1 MTFEDEL
8 NTIVNTHYNWKPIK
22 NLTSYDKYQS
32 VAQEDIQLV
41 KNLNHET
48 LTRDEQILKIA
59 QAFYNIISLINPS
72 SDYIQQLLTLLI
84 NKNHDYGSS
93 YAKVAKIVGAIPSFS
108 VRFLDKGN
116 RLESLLEH
124 NLQTDVNDEN
134 INDTVNDLLGYYIL
148 AVDVLKY
155 YM

>member
-8 NTIVNTHYNWKPIK
+8 NTIVNTHYNWKPITD
-22 NLTSYDKYQS
+22 LSAYDKYQS

-59 QAFYNIISLINPS
+59 QVFCNTISLINPS

-155 YM
+155 HM